1 MKTRN
6 FAKIALISALLG
18 TTAVGCSTIGPKSSL
33 QSTNLAPATPPSRV
47 KQAAKHA
54 DKAARALE
62 RHALADAIGEAEAA
76 VADDLRNPD
85 YRALLGRAY
94 LAAGRFASAA
104 QSFQDSIE
112 LGGDTGRT
120 SMNLALAQIA
130 QGNREQA
137 LAALDRA
144 RPSVAAADYGLGL
157 ALAGNT
163 GQAIEVLERA
173 ARTDGAG
180 ARERQNLALS
190 YALAGRWAEAR
201 TTAAQDVSADELTAR
216 MEQWSAFAR
225 PSNNWDQVASL
236 LKVTPH
242 EDPGQPTQLAL
253 ANIPATADPN
263 ATAEN
268 TMGATGPVDMPP
280 GDVENYTPT
289 SASAAQFAAVQHVAP
304 LNKAEPDQ
312 FQIETIAPVAK
323 SSRTALA
330 PSAASRSV
338 KGKYVVQIGAFGKRA
353 SAQTAWNNAVARYAS
368 LASATGMIATVAKG
382 NIYRLSAGG
391 FTTRASADA
400 SCNAIRQSGGLCFVR
415 TAAGDA
421 PVEFAAKPKAKA
433 TQIASR

>member
-6 FAKIALISALLG
+6 FTKIALISALLG
-18 TTAVGCSTIGPKSSL
+18 TTAVGCSTIGPKASL
-33 QSTNLAPATPPSRV
+33 QSTDLAPAIPPSRA
-47 KQAAKHA
+47 KEAAKHA
-54 DKAARALE
+54 DKAAKALA
-62 RHALADAIGEAEAA
+62 RRALADAIREAEAA
-76 VADDLRNPD
+76 VEGDMRNAE

-94 LAAGRFASAA
+94 LAAGRFASAS

-130 QGNREQA
+130 QGNRDEA
-137 LAALDRA
+137 LTTLDRA
-144 RPSVAAADYGLGL
+144 RPSVAAADYGLAL

-163 GQAIEVLERA
+163 GQAIEVLENA
-173 ARTDGAG
+173 AHTEGAG

-216 MEQWSAFAR
+216 MEQWSAFSR

-242 EDPGQPTQLAL
+242 EDPGQPMQLAL
-253 ANIPATADPN
+253 ANIPATPSPS

-268 TMGATGPVDMPP
+268 TQDATGDADP
-280 GDVENYTPT
+280 E
-289 SASAAQFAAVQHVAP
+289 SFALASKDAPQFAAVQQTAP
-304 LNKAEPDQ
+304 LPKTEPDQ
-312 FQIETIAPVAK
+312 FQVETIAPAAK
-323 SSRTALA
+323 SLRTAMA
-330 PSAASRSV
+330 PSAASRV
-338 KGKYVVQIGAFGKRA
+338 AKGKYVVQIGAFGKRT
-353 SAQTAWNNAVARYAS
+353 SAQAAWNHAVARYAS

-391 FTTRASADA
+391 FATRASAEA

-421 PVEFAAKPKAKA
+421 PVQWAAATKTKA